1 MAFKR
6 KQDNMVNICINFRS
20 ILLTLSVVFI
30 GALNL
35 TAGTE
40 FPLKSGD
47 KVQIY
52 TKYMITNL
60 VKGHKTKFMQGFVA
74 GFENDILLISNK
86 GDVKLDRVVRTDGS
100 IVEFL
105 YVGAKYDTVSRSLL
119 GIDKNGE
126 VIGIP
131 LIEINYVD
139 VIFDIKRKQVSVKL
153 NSDILHSRLRYVNSY
168 PELLYK
174 IPIDSITKVK
184 KWRKTNSSVIA
195 LAIIGGGVAGYI
207 YGAQVEEDDEP
218 DPSCFLFCDKLISRE
233 TKIGFDVVLGVVAG
247 GAIGYL
253 IGKSRWSEIPVEKLK
268 IGLQPTSKNGVGLS
282 LTVSF

>member
-1 MAFKR
+1 MI
-6 KQDNMVNICINFRS
+6 NICFKMRLKS
-20 ILLTLSVVFI
+20 LLTLSVLFI
-30 GALNL
+30 GGLDL
-35 TAGTE
+35 SAGTE

-47 KVQIY
+47 KVRIY
-52 TKYMITNL
+52 TKYKITNL
-60 VKGHKTKFMQGFVA
+60 VKGHKTKLMQGFFA
-74 GFENDILLISNK
+74 GFENDILLVSNK

-100 IVEFL
+100 IVEFS

-126 VIGIP
+126 VIEIP
-131 LIEINYVD
+131 LTEINYVD
-139 VIFDIKRKQVSVKL
+139 VIFDIKRKQVLVKL
-153 NSDILHSRLRYVNSY
+153 NSDVLHSRLRYVNSY

-184 KWRKTNSSVIA
+184 KWKKTNSAVIGLAA
-195 LAIIGGGVAGYI
+195 LAGGVAALI
-207 YGAQVEEDDEP
+207 YGVQNEEDDEP
-218 DPSCFLFCDKLISRE
+218 ESLGDFINPSRE
-233 TKIGFDVVLGVVAG
+233 ANIFIDVGLGIVAG

>member
-1 MAFKR
+1 MALTG
-6 KQDNMVNICINFRS
+6 KQDYMINICFKMRLIS
-20 ILLTLSVVFI
+20 LLTLSVLFI
-30 GALNL
+30 GSLNL
-35 TAGTE
+35 SAGTE

-47 KVQIY
+47 KVRIY
-52 TKYMITNL
+52 TKYKITNL
-60 VKGHKTKFMQGFVA
+60 VKGHKTNLMQGFFA
-74 GFENDILLISNK
+74 GFENDILLIGNK

-100 IVEFL
+100 IVEFS

-126 VIGIP
+126 VIEIP
-131 LIEINYVD
+131 LTEINYVD

-153 NSDILHSRLRYVNSY
+153 NSDVLHSRLRYVNSY

-184 KWRKTNSSVIA
+184 KWKKTNSSVIA
-195 LAIIGGGVAGYI
+195 LAAIAGGVLGYVR
-207 YGAQVEEDDEP
+207 GVQFAEDDEP
-218 DPSCFLFCDKLISRE
+218 DPSCFYFCYETSRE
-233 TKIGFDVVLGVVAG
+233 VKIFFSAVLGVVAG

>member
-1 MAFKR
+1 MALNW
-6 KQDNMVNICINFRS
+6 KQDYMITICFKMRLIS
-20 ILLTLSVVFI
+20 LLTLSVLFI

-47 KVQIY
+47 KVRIY
-52 TKYMITNL
+52 TKYKITNL
-60 VKGHKTKFMQGFVA
+60 VKGHKTKLMQGFFA

-100 IVEFL
+100 IVEFS

-153 NSDILHSRLRYVNSY
+153 NSDVLHSRLRYVNSY

-184 KWRKTNSSVIA
+184 KWKKTNSSVIA
-195 LAIIGGGVAGYI
+195 LATITGGVAGLI
-207 YGAQVEEDDEP
+207 YGVQNEEDDEP
-218 DPSCFLFCDKLISRE
+218 ASFLDGRPISVSRE
-233 TKIGFDVVLGVVAG
+233 AKIAFDVVLGLVAG

-268 IGLQPTSKNGVGLS
+268 IGLQSTSKNGVGLS
-282 LTVSF
+282 LTASF

>member
-1 MAFKR
+1 MI
-6 KQDNMVNICINFRS
+6 NICFKMRLIS
-20 ILLTLSVVFI
+20 LLTLSVLFI
-30 GALNL
+30 GSLNL
-35 TAGTE
+35 SAGTE

-47 KVQIY
+47 KVRIY
-52 TKYMITNL
+52 TKYKITNL
-60 VKGHKTKFMQGFVA
+60 VKGHKTNLMQGFFA
-74 GFENDILLISNK
+74 GFENDILLIGNK

-100 IVEFL
+100 IVEFS

-126 VIGIP
+126 VIEIP
-131 LIEINYVD
+131 LTEINYVD

-153 NSDILHSRLRYVNSY
+153 NSDVLHSRLRYVNSY

-184 KWRKTNSSVIA
+184 KWKKTNSAVIGLAA
-195 LAIIGGGVAGYI
+195 LAGGVSALI
-207 YGAQVEEDDEP
+207 YGVQNEEDDEP
-218 DPSCFLFCDKLISRE
+218 ESLGDFINPSRE
-233 TKIGFDVVLGVVAG
+233 ANIFIDVGLGIVAG

>member
-1 MAFKR
+1 
-6 KQDNMVNICINFRS
+6 MVNICINFRS

-47 KVQIY
+47 KVRIY
-52 TKYMITNL
+52 TKYKITNL
-60 VKGHKTKFMQGFVA
+60 VKGHKTELMQGFVA

-100 IVEFL
+100 IVEFS

-153 NSDILHSRLRYVNSY
+153 NSDVLHSRLRYVNSY
-168 PELLYK
+168 PDLLYK

-184 KWRKTNSSVIA
+184 KWKKTNSSVIA
-195 LAIIGGGVAGYI
+195 LAVIAGGVLGYVRGVQI
-207 YGAQVEEDDEP
+207 HEDDEP
-218 DPSCFLFCDKLISRE
+218 DPSCILYCYEQSRE
-233 TKIGFDVVLGVVAG
+233 TKIAIGVMFWSVAG

-282 LTVSF
+282 LPVSF

>member
-1 MAFKR
+1 MALKW
-6 KQDNMVNICINFRS
+6 KQDYMINICFKMRLIF
-20 ILLTLSVVFI
+20 LLTLSVLFI

-40 FPLKSGD
+40 FPLKNGD
-47 KVQIY
+47 KVRIY
-52 TKYMITNL
+52 TKYKITNL
-60 VKGHKTKFMQGFVA
+60 VKGHKTELMQGFVA

-100 IVEFL
+100 IVEFS

-153 NSDILHSRLRYVNSY
+153 NSDVLHSRLRYVNSY

-184 KWRKTNSSVIA
+184 KWKKTNSSVIA
-195 LAIIGGGVAGYI
+195 LAALAGGVAALI
-207 YGAQVEEDDEP
+207 YGVQNEEDDEP
-218 DPSCFLFCDKLISRE
+218 ESLGDFINPSRE
-233 TKIGFDVVLGVVAG
+233 ANIFIDVGLGIVAG